1 MKEEEIKRYQEEIN
15 ELIDYING
23 LFNFLPIPICDLSST
38 FYTIQVNKAFEK
50 LTGFD
55 SLEITGENIEKLFP
69 EKEKIKKIIS
79 LLQKERELQN
89 QELILTKKKGEEI
102 IVNTFWAARIKKE
115 EVEGFLLAFIDITL
129 LKRIQK
135 EMEEEIKLKT
145 KDLRE
150 KIIELEKFQK
160 IAIGRELKM
169 IELKEEI
176 KKLREE
182 LEKLKSKQRKE

>member
-1 MKEEEIKRYQEEIN
+1 
-15 ELIDYING
+15 
-23 LFNFLPIPICDLSST
+23 
-38 FYTIQVNKAFEK
+38 
-50 LTGFD
+50 
-55 SLEITGENIEKLFP
+55 
-69 EKEKIKKIIS
+69 
-79 LLQKERELQN
+79 
-89 QELILTKKKGEEI
+89 LTKKNGEEI
-102 IVNTFWAARIKKE
+102 IVNTFWATRIKKE
-115 EVEGFLLAFIDITL
+115 EIEGFLLAFIDITL
-129 LKRIQK
+129 LKKIQK

>member
-1 MKEEEIKRYQEEIN
+1 MKEEEIKKYQEELN
-15 ELIDYING
+15 ELIDYINS

-38 FYTIQVNKAFEK
+38 FFIIQVNKAFEK

-69 EKEKIKKIIS
+69 EKEKIKKITS

-89 QELILTKKKGEEI
+89 QELVLTKKNGEEI
-102 IVNTFWAARIKKE
+102 IVNTFWATRIKKE
-115 EVEGFLLAFIDITL
+115 EIEGFLLAFIDITL
-129 LKRIQK
+129 LKKVQK

-145 KDLRE
+145 KDLKE

-176 KKLREE
+176 KKLKRE
-182 LEKLKSKQRKE
+182 LEKLKSK

>member
-1 MKEEEIKRYQEEIN
+1 MKEYKIKKYQEEIN

-23 LFNFLPIPICDLSST
+23 LFNFLPIPMCDLSST
-38 FYTIQVNKAFEK
+38 FYIIQVNKTFEN

-69 EKEKIKKIIS
+69 EKEKLKKIIS

-89 QELILTKKKGEEI
+89 QELVLTKKNGEEI
-102 IVNTFWAARIKKE
+102 IVNTFWATRIKKE
-115 EVEGFLLAFIDITL
+115 EIEGFLLAFIDITL
-129 LKRIQK
+129 LKKVQK
-135 EMEEEIKLKT
+135 EMEEEIKVKT

-176 KKLREE
+176 KKLKGE
-182 LEKLKSKQRKE
+182 LEKLKSK